1 MTPEQLGGLLAL
13 GSYLKDA
20 GAFGG
25 LILIIW
31 LLLDGRLITR
41 GHLSDVVKA
50 QAVQEARLE
59 AWGNE
64 WRRLAIR
71 GADDILPPLASAVR
85 ERIAAK
91 QDGD

>member
-25 LILIIW
+25 LTLIIW
-31 LLLDGRLITR
+31 LLLSGRIVTR
-41 GHLSDVVKA
+41 GHLSDVVA
-50 QAVQEARLE
+50 AERARQAETA

-71 GADDILPPLASAVR
+71 GANDILPPLASAVQEQLVAR
-85 ERIAAK
+85 K
-91 QDGD
+91 DVG